1 MSPRTPGVPETPAGG
16 SRFPGAGLGTGA
28 GLGVGADAARSAEIT
43 VPAPPHGV
51 AGIQGADGAAVAGGV
66 LGTAGTGVAG
76 GTTVTRGPAGGA
88 ENGADARPPL
98 TERLAAA
105 FSAVVDT
112 VRGAFV
118 GDERTVRLSL
128 CCLMAEG
135 HLLVEDHPGVGKTTL
150 AKALAHSLGLGFG
163 RVQFTADL
171 LPADVTG
178 AMVLDRDSGRIVFRP
193 GPVFTN
199 ILLADELN
207 RASPKAQSAL
217 LESMEERQVSTDG
230 VSHALP
236 QPFMVIATQNP
247 YDAAGTFPLPHSQ
260 RDRFLLRLSVGYP
273 DRQAEDELLA
283 GVRSRPAPESLD
295 VVGSP
300 EFLRAFSRAVLR
312 AHTSPEVRG
321 YVLDLVGETRAH
333 PDLTVGASPRAS
345 LAVLRAASAL
355 AVSSGRD
362 YVIPDDVKVVAEPA
376 LGHRVVVHPAAEL
389 AGVTP
394 SSAIAEILSR
404 LVVPVGR
411 AR

>member
-1 MSPRTPGVPETPAGG
+1 MTP
-16 SRFPGAGLGTGA
+16 SPGANL
-28 GLGVGADAARSAEIT
+28 VM
-43 VPAPPHGV
+43 
-51 AGIQGADGAAVAGGV
+51 
-66 LGTAGTGVAG
+66 GTGVDMSVDIDTARTAG
-76 GTTVTRGPAGGA
+76 IGVAAPPRMAGEAGAPAETARRAGNGTDEG
-88 ENGADARPPL
+88 RPPL
-98 TERLAAA
+98 TERLATA
-105 FSAVVDT
+105 FTAVVDA
-112 VRGAFV
+112 VRSAFI
-118 GDERTVRLSL
+118 GDEQTVRLAL

-150 AKALAHSLGLGFG
+150 AKALARALGLGFG

-178 AMVLDRDSGRIVFRP
+178 AMVLDRDSGSIVFRP
-193 GPVFTN
+193 GPIFTN

-217 LESMEERQVSTDG
+217 LESMEERQVSADG

-247 YDAAGTFPLPHSQ
+247 YDSAGTFPLPHSQ

-283 GVRSRPAPESLD
+283 AVRTRPAPESLE
-295 VVGSP
+295 VVGTP
-300 EFLRAFSRAVLR
+300 DFLRAFARAVLR
-312 AHTSPEVRG
+312 AHASPDVRG
-321 YVLDLVGETRAH
+321 YVLDLVAETRAH

-345 LAVLRAASAL
+345 LAVLRAAAAV

-362 YVIPDDVKVVAEPA
+362 YVVPDDVKTVAEPA

-389 AGVTP
+389 AGVTS
-394 SSAIAEILSR
+394 SSAIVEILSR